1 MAKLVIVESPAKAKS
16 IGKYLGRGY
25 EVVASMGHLR
35 DLPKSTLGVD
45 VDNDFEPRY
54 IPIRGKDK
62 TIKEIRAKVAKAS
75 AVYLATDPD
84 REGEAISWH
93 LAALLKLDL
102 NEKNRVT
109 FHEITKNAVTAGIK
123 NTRTV
128 DLNLVDAY
136 QARRVLDRI
145 VGYKLSPLLWKK
157 VKKGL
162 SAGRV
167 QSVVTKLIVDREN
180 EIRSFQPEEY
190 WTIDMA
196 CAPVADPERAFTAH
210 YFGSVASGHKE
221 ELHSLADAERV
232 LADTEA
238 ATPVLLAQRKK
249 DRLKNPSPPFITST
263 LQQEASRRF
272 SFGSRKTM
280 KLAQDLYEGQ
290 NITGHGLTGLITY
303 MRTDSL
309 RLSDE
314 ITDTAREYIAQR
326 FGPEYL
332 PATKRVYKTNKNAQ
346 DAHEAIRPTQV
357 DLTPELVRQDL
368 SADHWKLYKLIW
380 ERFIA
385 CQMSAAVYDTV
396 ALDIGVRD
404 SLFRANGKTL
414 KFAGFTALYEDT
426 VEETHGTDAASE
438 ETDGALPV
446 LSDGEDLIKKSVTP
460 SQKYTQPPPRY
471 TEASLIRAMEEKNI
485 GRPSTYSPTISTIT
499 DREYVA
505 RDGKSLY
512 PTQLGEVVTGLMVDK
527 FSDIMDIGFTAHM
540 EEELDEVG
548 EGKTAWRGVVRDFY
562 AGFSKEL
569 EQAEKDLEGV
579 DMKIPDPVTDVICEL
594 CGRNMVI
601 KSGRFGKFL
610 ACPGYPDCKFTK
622 PLAQETPGICP
633 LCGGKVMER
642 KSKNGNKY
650 YACEKNPTCTF
661 MTWDKPLAE
670 LCPQCGKPLFRRYT
684 REEKKIYCPMS
695 GCGYEREYKPRGKA
709 RQTESGAPD
718 GENQ

>member
-45 VDNDFEPRY
+45 VDNDFQPRY

-62 TIKEIRAKVAKAS
+62 TIKEIKSKVAKSS

-93 LAALLKLDL
+93 LAALLNLDL

-109 FHEITKNAVTAGIK
+109 FNEITKNAVTAGIK

-180 EIRSFQPEEY
+180 EIRSFKPEEY
-190 WTIDMA
+190 WTIDMI
-196 CAPVADPERAFTAH
+196 CAPAANPDREFTAH
-210 YFGSVASGHKE
+210 YFGSVATGKKA
-221 ELHSLADAERV
+221 ELHSQADAERV
-232 LADTEA
+232 LSDAADA
-238 ATPVLLAQRKK
+238 APVLLAQRKK

-272 SFGSRKTM
+272 SFGSKKTM

-309 RLSDE
+309 RLSEE
-314 ITDTAREYIAQR
+314 ITDAARVYIEER
-326 FGPEYL
+326 FGRDYL
-332 PATKRVYKTNKNAQ
+332 PAAKRVFKTNKNAQ

-357 DLTPELVRQDL
+357 DLTPEAVKQDL
-368 SADHWKLYKLIW
+368 SPDHWKLYKLIW

-385 CQMSAAVYDTV
+385 CQMSSAVYDTV
-396 ALDIGVRD
+396 ALDIGVND

-426 VEETHGTDAASE
+426 VEDAHVEDA
-438 ETDGALPV
+438 DGALPP
-446 LSDGEDLIKKSVTP
+446 LSEGEALLKKSVTP
-460 SQKYTQPPPRY
+460 SQKFTQPPPRY
-471 TEASLIRAMEEKNI
+471 TEASLIRTMEEKNI

-540 EEELDEVG
+540 EEELDEV
-548 EGKTAWRGVVRDFY
+548 EAGKTQWRGVIRDFY
-562 AGFSKEL
+562 AGFSQEL
-569 EQAEKDLEGV
+569 AQAEKDLEGV
-579 DMKIPDPVTDVICEL
+579 DMKVPDPVTDVICEN

-650 YACEKNPTCTF
+650 YACEKSPTCTF

-684 REEKKIYCPMS
+684 REEKKIYCPMP

-709 RQTESGAPD
+709 KQTESGAPD
-718 GENQ
+718 GENL